1 MRMSATI
8 ATIACTTLVF
18 NCSYAQQGDNVS
30 ARVMMIHHPL
40 TAHRYEF
47 SALAK
52 WKNKILLIPQDC
64 KNVVDSI
71 FMIDS
76 SEIEKVLADAN
87 AKAAISSFAIKNI
100 RHDPADKH
108 VLFIGNTTIEN
119 YDGFEAAVVK
129 QDTIFFSLEG
139 ERSLCYLVKGVI
151 NPDSKTVTLLEDTLH
166 VPDTYDSI
174 DNAGYESIALLP
186 QTDSLIS
193 FFECNKDT
201 LHARAFMCATTLRA
215 PLKPIAF
222 STSLYFRLTDTYAI
236 NANEVIGINH
246 LFTSKS
252 YPYERDAYIKCE
264 NLIDVENQL
273 TNRGTIDTCFTQ
285 IVKLTLADGKLHWR
299 ALAFISLDCS
309 DNYEGIVGFK
319 DGALM
324 IVDGE
329 PGNNP
334 CKLVYVSLK
343 SL

>member
-1 MRMSATI
+1 MKSTI
-8 ATIACTTLVF
+8 AAVAFKAIVLSSAF
-18 NCSYAQQGDNVS
+18 AQTNRPGPEVIVIN
-30 ARVMMIHHPL
+30 HPL

-52 WKNKILLIPQDC
+52 WQNKILLIPQDC

-71 FMIDS
+71 FVIDS
-76 SEIEKVLADAN
+76 SEIERVLADTN
-87 AKAAISSFAIKNI
+87 ATVPISSFAIKNI
-100 RHDPADKH
+100 RHDPSNKH

-139 ERSLCYLVKGVI
+139 EQSVCYLIKGVI
-151 NPDSKTVTLLEDTLH
+151 NSHTKTVTLYQDTLQI
-166 VPDTYDSI
+166 PDTYGSI

-186 QTDSLIS
+186 QKDSLIT

-201 LHARAFMCATTLRA
+201 DHARVFMCGTKLQA
-215 PLKPIAF
+215 PLKPIAW
-222 STSLYFRLTDTYAI
+222 STPLYFRLTDTYAM
-236 NANEVIGINH
+236 NDSEMIGANH

-264 NLIDVENQL
+264 SLIDVENQL
-273 TNRGTIDTCFTQ
+273 TDHGTIDTCFTQ
-285 IVKLTLADGKLHWR
+285 IVKLALTGGNLQWR
-299 ALAFISLDCS
+299 VLAFISLDCS

-334 CKLVYVSLK
+334 CKLVYVRLK
-343 SL
+343 

>member
-1 MRMSATI
+1 MKQGIVMAMCIASTLSYVVAQPANYPPPAT
-8 ATIACTTLVF
+8 TV
-18 NCSYAQQGDNVS
+18 
-30 ARVMMIHHPL
+30 IHHPL

-52 WKNKILLIPQDC
+52 WENKILLIPQDC

-76 SEIEKVLADAN
+76 LEIEKVWADTN

-100 RHDPADKH
+100 RHDATNKH
-108 VLFIGNTTIEN
+108 VLFIGNTTIED

-129 QDTIFFSLEG
+129 QDSIFYSLEG
-139 ERSLCYLVKGVI
+139 ENSFCYLIKGVI
-151 NPDSKTVTLLEDTLH
+151 DAGTKTVNLLEHILQ
-166 VPDTYDSI
+166 VPDAYHI
-174 DNAGYESIALLP
+174 DNAGYESIAWLP
-186 QTDSLIS
+186 QKDSLIS

-201 LHARAFMCATTLRA
+201 VHALAFMYGTTLQA
-215 PLKPIAF
+215 PFKPIAWA
-222 STSLYFRLTDTYAI
+222 TPLYFRLTDTYAM
-236 NANEVIGINH
+236 NDSEVIGINH

-264 NLIDVENQL
+264 NLIDVENQF
-273 TNRGTIDTCFTQ
+273 TNRGIIDTCFTQ
-285 IVKLTLADGKLHWR
+285 IIKLTLTDGKLHWR
-299 ALAFISLDCS
+299 ALAFISLGCS

-334 CKLVYVSLK
+334 CKLIYVSLK
-343 SL
+343 NTW